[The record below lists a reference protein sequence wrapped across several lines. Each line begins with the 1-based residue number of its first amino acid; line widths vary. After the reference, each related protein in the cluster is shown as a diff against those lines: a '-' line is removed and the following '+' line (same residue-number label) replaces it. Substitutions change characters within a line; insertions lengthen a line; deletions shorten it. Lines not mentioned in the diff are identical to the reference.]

1 MGGFNMA
8 EITITQ
14 DNFEQEVL
22 NSDVPVLLDFWAP
35 WCGPCKMMGK
45 VLEEL
50 DKEQGKTLKIGKINI
65 DEEKELQRA
74 FRVRSIPTMVV
85 YKKGHITASTMG
97 FQPKG
102 NIEKLLLME

>member
-1 MGGFNMA
+1 MA

-45 VLEEL
+45 VLDEL
-50 DKEQGKTLKIGKINI
+50 DKEQGNTLKIGKINI